1 MSDIKPPQ
9 DRIRRA
15 LRLLGWNALFLA
27 GALAL
32 TAALGETY
40 FRVTM
45 PFRDSHFPTRFVP
58 KVGIVRKP
66 NAEIRHTNGLDFW
79 TVARTNSLG
88 FPDRE
93 PVSPERAAAGCHV
106 AIIGDSYVE
115 AREVPISDK
124 FPVRLEELASRELPN
139 LDITTSA
146 FGLSGTGQIN
156 QLPFYDEYARHL
168 HPKLL
173 VLVFITNDFQ
183 DNSPILMALETGY
196 DPEWIPWVS
205 AERRADGMPALRPP
219 HPDYGAHRLPRL
231 PALAHAGLNLAARIS
246 YFAKWLDAKIGPSLV
261 PSPNPELLLWTSL
274 LSQRPRYAS
283 LLAGWQP
290 TTRGD
295 LRHIFTRKDLPPIF
309 EEALD
314 FTAFGLDQFKAR
326 ADRDGAV
333 LVILASVRPN
343 HIAKAIFQRMNEM
356 AEARGIPVIDLLD
369 YILRQG
375 AAPDDAKWAHDYHWN
390 AAGHQWAA
398 EALLEY
404 LKRNQEICGGQ
415 SSPRE
420 G

>member
-40 FRVTM
+40 FRVTV
-45 PFRDSHFPTRFVP
+45 PFRDSHVPSRFVP

-66 NAEIRHTNGLDFW
+66 NTEIRNTNGLDFW

-115 AREVPISDK
+115 ALEVPISDK

-168 HPKLL
+168 RPKLL
-173 VLVFITNDFQ
+173 VLVYVANDFL
-183 DNSPILMALETGY
+183 DNSPILTALEKGY
-196 DPEWIPWVS
+196 DPERIPWVS

-219 HPDYGAHRLPRL
+219 HPDYGAHRLPLLL
-231 PALAHAGLNLAARIS
+231 PPAHAALKRAARIS
-246 YFAKWLDAKIGPSLV
+246 YFAKWLDAKVGLSFA
-261 PSPNPELLLWTSL
+261 PSPDPELLLWTSL

-290 TTRGD
+290 KTRED
-295 LRHIFTRKDLPPIF
+295 LRHILAGKDLPPIS

-333 LVILASVRPN
+333 LVILASLRLNPIVN
-343 HIAKAIFQRMNEM
+343 VIFQRMNEM
-356 AEARGIPVIDLLD
+356 AEARGIPVIDLQD
-369 YILRQG
+369 YVLRQG
-375 AAPDDAKWAHDYHWN
+375 AAPKDAQWAHDYHWN
-390 AAGHQWAA
+390 TAGHQWAA